1 MGEVDLL
8 NFELM
13 RYIELFVLLLIG
25 TSLLFLVIG
34 LFRPWAMLWWEDE
47 QNRMKVIKSYGSLT
61 ILFALVYA
69 GIKIFVQE

>member
-1 MGEVDLL
+1 MREVDLL